1 MKTLVPNLF
10 VEDRELTW
18 ETVGEGV
25 RRKILTYDANMM
37 LVRVAF
43 EQGGVG
49 AIHRHVHTQMSYVES
64 GVFEVTIADE
74 KKVNKRT
81 LRAGDSFYAP
91 SNVWHGVVC
100 LEAGELLDTF
110 TPMREDFV

>member
-25 RRKILTYDANMM
+25 RRKILTYDADMM

-43 EQGGVG
+43 EQGG
-49 AIHRHVHTQMSYVES
+49 
-64 GVFEVTIADE
+64 
-74 KKVNKRT
+74 
-81 LRAGDSFYAP
+81 
-91 SNVWHGVVC
+91 
-100 LEAGELLDTF
+100 
-110 TPMREDFV
+110 